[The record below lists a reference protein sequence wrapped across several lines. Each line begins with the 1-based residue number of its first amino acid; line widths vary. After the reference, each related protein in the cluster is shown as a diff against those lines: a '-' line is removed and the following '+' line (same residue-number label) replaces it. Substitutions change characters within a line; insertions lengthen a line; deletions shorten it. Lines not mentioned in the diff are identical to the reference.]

1 MNTDLHPA
9 ALLALLAIFNAS
21 DGRWI
26 SLAEVDRFTV
36 APDAIAFVPDLVRL
50 GLLIHHEPDKAIR
63 VSKKGRA
70 LADRM
75 TGV

>member
-50 GLLIHHEPDKAIR
+50 GLLIHHEPDRKAGL
-63 VSKKGRA
+63 SP
-70 LADRM
+70 
-75 TGV
+75 TG